1 MNKNYYDIL
10 QINQN
15 ASPEIIEKA
24 YKTLAKK
31 YHPDLQEESNKKE
44 AEEILK
50 EINEAYEIL
59 SDPNKKALY
68 DQNLKNETISQEE
81 YNEIYEE
88 NQNLKNTIN
97 NMQHSRYSNSKSTSV
112 NNINNNNNINSN
124 NYDKYNNQYNNQ
136 NNNPD
141 FEEMQRAQELEYQK
155 QQLEYQQQMEQ
166 ARQKAYHDAYI
177 QDLKNRGYRIKYKK
191 SLKDYIKGIISILI
205 VIAILIILWHVPFI
219 HNFFVRLYEG
229 NEILKYSIDT
239 ITSLFKK

>member
-15 ASPEIIEKA
+15 ASPEIIDKA

-31 YHPDLQEESNKKE
+31 YHPDLQEENNKKE

-50 EINEAYEIL
+50 EINEAYGIL

-68 DQNLKNETISQEE
+68 DQNLKNETISQED
-81 YNEIYEE
+81 YDEIYEE
-88 NQNLKNTIN
+88 NQNLKNAIN
-97 NMQHSRYSNSKSTSV
+97 NMQNSRYTNSRSNSV
-112 NNINNNNNINSN
+112 NDINNNINSN
-124 NYDKYNNQYNNQ
+124 NYTQ
-136 NNNPD
+136 NNNQD

-155 QQLEYQQQMEQ
+155 QQLAYQQQLEQ

-191 SLKDYIKGIISILI
+191 SIKDYIKGIISILI
-205 VIAILIILWHVPFI
+205 VIVILIILWHIPFI
-219 HNFFVRLYEG
+219 QNFFIKFYEE
-229 NEILKYSIDT
+229 NEIINNTVDF
-239 ITSLFKK
+239 IISLFKE

>member
-50 EINEAYEIL
+50 EINEAYEVL
-59 SDPNKKALY
+59 SNPDKKALY
-68 DQNLKNETISQEE
+68 DQDLKNETISQED
-81 YNEIYEE
+81 YEE
-88 NQNLKNTIN
+88 MYAQNEKLKEELNNLKNNTN
-97 NMQHSRYSNSKSTSV
+97 
-112 NNINNNNNINSN
+112 
-124 NYDKYNNQYNNQ
+124 NNQYSNINLNSFNTSSTENPKANINQ
-136 NNNPD
+136 ENFD
-141 FEEMQRAQELEYQK
+141 AIKKEEQELEYK
-155 QQLEYQQQMEQ
+155 RRQLQYQEQLEQ

-191 SLKDYIKGIISILI
+191 SLKDYIKGIITIILTI
-205 VIAILIILWHVPFI
+205 IILIILWQIPVI
-219 HNFFVRLYEG
+219 HNFFINLYQE
-229 NEILKYSIDT
+229 NEILHNT
-239 ITSLFKK
+239 INFINNLFN

>member
-15 ASPEIIEKA
+15 ASPEIIDKA

-31 YHPDLQEESNKKE
+31 YHPDLQEENNKKD

-50 EINEAYEIL
+50 EINEAYGIL

-68 DQNLKNETISQEE
+68 DQNLKNETISQEK
-81 YNEIYEE
+81 YDEIYEE
-88 NQNLKNTIN
+88 NQNLKNAIN
-97 NMQHSRYSNSKSTSV
+97 NMQNSRYTNSRSNSV
-112 NNINNNNNINSN
+112 NDINNNINSN
-124 NYDKYNNQYNNQ
+124 NYTQ
-136 NNNPD
+136 NNNQD

-155 QQLEYQQQMEQ
+155 QQLAYQQQLEQ

-191 SLKDYIKGIISILI
+191 SIKDYIKGIISILI
-205 VIAILIILWHVPFI
+205 VIVILIILWHIPFI
-219 HNFFVRLYEG
+219 QSFFIKFYEENEIINNTVNFFKNIFY
-229 NEILKYSIDT
+229 
-239 ITSLFKK
+239 

>member
-31 YHPDLQEESNKKE
+31 YHPDLQEENNKKE

-59 SDPNKKALY
+59 SNPEKKALY
-68 DQNLKNETISQEE
+68 DQNLRNETISQEDYE
-81 YNEIYEE
+81 KMYVQNEKLKEE
-88 NQNLKNTIN
+88 LNNLKNNT
-97 NMQHSRYSNSKSTSV
+97 
-112 NNINNNNNINSN
+112 
-124 NYDKYNNQYNNQ
+124 DNNQYSNINLNSFNTSSIENPKTNINQ
-136 NNNPD
+136 ENFD
-141 FEEMQRAQELEYQK
+141 AIKKEEQELEYK
-155 QQLEYQQQMEQ
+155 RQQLQYQEQMEQ

-191 SLKDYIKGIISILI
+191 SLKDYIKGIISIII
-205 VIAILIILWHVPFI
+205 VIIVLILLWHIPFI
-219 HNFFVRLYEG
+219 QNFFINLYE
-229 NEILKYSIDT
+229 NNQAIHYIVDIFSN
-239 ITSLFKK
+239 LFN

>member
-59 SDPNKKALY
+59 SNPEKKALY
-68 DQNLKNETISQEE
+68 DQNLKNETISQED
-81 YNEIYEE
+81 YDRIYYQNEELREE
-88 NQNLKNTIN
+88 LNNLTNDIINKNYKPNQEDIN
-97 NMQHSRYSNSKSTSV
+97 K
-112 NNINNNNNINSN
+112 I
-124 NYDKYNNQYNNQ
+124 KK
-136 NNNPD
+136 
-141 FEEMQRAQELEYQK
+141 EEQELEFRK
-155 QQLEYQQQMEQ
+155 QQIQYQEQMEQ

-191 SLKDYIKGIISILI
+191 SLKDYIKGIISIILLI
-205 VIAILIILWHVPFI
+205 LVLILLWHVPFI
-219 HNFFVRLYEG
+219 QNFFMNLYE
-229 NEILKYSIDT
+229 NNQAIHYVVDIFSN
-239 ITSLFKK
+239 LFN

>member
-59 SDPNKKALY
+59 SNPEKKALY
-68 DQNLKNETISQEE
+68 DQNLKDETISNINLNSFNSTTNENPETDINQKKF
-81 YNEIYEE
+81 NEIRKE
-88 NQNLKNTIN
+88 Q
-97 NMQHSRYSNSKSTSV
+97 
-112 NNINNNNNINSN
+112 
-124 NYDKYNNQYNNQ
+124 
-136 NNNPD
+136 
-141 FEEMQRAQELEYQK
+141 QELEYK
-155 QQLEYQQQMEQ
+155 RQQLQYQEQMEQ

-177 QDLKNRGYRIKYKK
+177 QDLKNRGYKIRYKK
-191 SLKDYIKGIISILI
+191 TLKDYIKGIISIIVVIIVLI
-205 VIAILIILWHVPFI
+205 LLWHVPFI
-219 HNFFVRLYEG
+219 QNFFINLYE
-229 NEILKYSIDT
+229 NNQAIHYVVDIFSN
-239 ITSLFKK
+239 LFN